1 LVKATIVEENEPN
14 NDEVKPII
22 KENTNT
28 KPKKKPSKEMLA
40 LRLEGLKEMLIDDP
54 KNENLALRI
63 EGLEMLVEE
72 D

>member
-1 LVKATIVEENEPN
+1 
-14 NDEVKPII
+14 
-22 KENTNT
+22 
-28 KPKKKPSKEMLA
+28 MLA

-72 D
+72 AA